1 MEFNAADDLDLS
13 ADLVSL
19 TAALIDIPS
28 ESFDEQ
34 RIADAVERALSVQS
48 HLGVTRVGNTI
59 VARTNLGR
67 AERIVIGGHLDT
79 VPANSNLPHTV
90 LDERLYGLGACDML
104 GGVAVSLHLAAALIE
119 PVYDVTY
126 LFYECEEVAGEF
138 NGLAKLADS
147 HPELLEGDFAILME
161 PSNARVEAG
170 CQGSLRIEVTTT
182 GERAHSARSWMG
194 INAIHNSAEI
204 LERLARYQAREVEID
219 GLVYREGLNAVG
231 IRGGVAGNVIPDE
244 CTVTINYRY
253 APSRSA
259 EEAIAHVTE
268 VFAGFDVVV
277 DDNAPGALPGLS
289 DPSVARFIEILGE
302 APHPKF
308 GWTDVARFS
317 SLGIPAINFGPGD
330 PSLAHTKD
338 EFVPIAELHRC
349 EAALRSWLCGQ

>member
-1 MEFNAADDLDLS
+1 MADDLDLS

-34 RIADAVERALSVQS
+34 RIADAVERALSAQS
-48 HLGVTRVGNTI
+48 HLSLSRVGNTI

-79 VPANSNLPHTV
+79 VPANSNLPHV
-90 LDERLYGLGACDML
+90 LRDERVYGLGACDML
-104 GGVAVSLHLAAALIE
+104 GGVAVSLHLAATLTE

-126 LFYECEEVAGEF
+126 LFYECEEVASEH
-138 NGLAKLADS
+138 NGLAKLAISD
-147 HPELLEGDFAILME
+147 PELLEGDFAILME

-170 CQGSLRIEVTTT
+170 CQGSLRVEVSTT

-194 INAIHNSAEI
+194 VNAIHSSAEI
-204 LERLARYQAREVEID
+204 LDRLARYQAREVEID
-219 GLVYREGLNAVG
+219 ALVYREGLNAVG

-244 CTVTINYRY
+244 CTVTVNYRY
-253 APSRSA
+253 APNRSA
-259 EEAIAHVTE
+259 EEAIAHVEE
-268 VFAGFDVVV
+268 VFSGFTVVV

-289 DPSVARFIEILGE
+289 DPAVARFIEILGE
-302 APHPKF
+302 EPHPKF

-338 EFVPIAELHRC
+338 EFVPVAELHRC